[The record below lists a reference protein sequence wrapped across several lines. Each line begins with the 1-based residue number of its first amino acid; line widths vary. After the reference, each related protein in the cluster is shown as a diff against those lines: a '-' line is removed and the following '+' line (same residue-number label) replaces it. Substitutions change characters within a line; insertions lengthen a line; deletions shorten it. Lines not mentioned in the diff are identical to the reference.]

1 MHTNLASRNN
11 AGQRPRR
18 PAVSY
23 FASLTVRRF
32 AAIAQMADGAVRMAG
47 SARYAA
53 GVAPIDPQAVPGD
66 RRAGHTP
73 VGFIVGVAAC
83 SLVALGALAVVAASG
98 ALSAGIGLTLAL
110 LPIPALLAGVLALD
124 RLEPEPPGSL
134 VFIFLWGAGCA
145 AVIGLI
151 GVLAGDQLL
160 TTPDLRSGGFVTAS
174 AAAAIG
180 VAVLEDT
187 LMGAALVGLLWLR
200 PQEIDGISDGVV
212 YGSMVGLGF
221 ALIENIF
228 YYARATHYGFS
239 GVATTFVLRGVASP
253 VCQALFASLIGA
265 GVAYAAMARGRRGL
279 WAIGVGWLAAVTLH
293 ALWNGALAGPGSR
306 LALIYAI
313 MALIVVFL
321 LIAMVLDRR
330 RMISLI
336 RRYLPEY
343 EPVGILTALDV
354 SMLSS
359 MPYRRQARAWA
370 RLHGGLGA
378 LRDMAEYQ
386 LSATELGLLHRR
398 CDLGLVDI
406 EAFAQRRDGLV
417 VGMQASVSA
426 FVGRF
431 SVPPRPP
438 WATGGS
444 SSFRPSRGRPAAATS
459 RPEAGADA
467 PAQTPDLPP
476 DAELL
481 EP

>member
-1 MHTNLASRNN
+1 M
-11 AGQRPRR
+11 AGG
-18 PAVSY
+18 
-23 FASLTVRRF
+23 T
-32 AAIAQMADGAVRMAG
+32 VRMAG

-53 GVAPIDPQAVPGD
+53 RVAPIDPPAVPGD
-66 RRAGHTP
+66 RRGGHTP

-110 LPIPALLAGVLALD
+110 LPIPVLLAAVLALD

-174 AAAAIG
+174 AAASIG

-187 LMGAALVGLLWLR
+187 VMGAALVGLLWLR

-228 YYARATHYGFS
+228 YYTRATHYGFS
-239 GVATTFVLRGVASP
+239 GLATTFVLRGVASP

-265 GVAYAAMARGRRGL
+265 GVAYAAMVRGRRGL
-279 WAIGVGWLAAVTLH
+279 WAVAVGWAAAVTLH
-293 ALWNGALAGPGSR
+293 ALWNGALAGSGAR
-306 LALIYAI
+306 LALTYAI
-313 MALIVVFL
+313 MAFIVAL
-321 LIAMVLDRR
+321 LLLAMVLDRR
-330 RMISLI
+330 RIISLI
-336 RRYLPEY
+336 RRYLPAY
-343 EPVGILTALDV
+343 EPAGVLTDLDV

-359 MPYRRQARAWA
+359 MPHRRQARAWA

-398 CDLGLVDI
+398 CDLGLVEG

-417 VGMQASVSA
+417 VGMQTSVTA

-438 WATGGS
+438 WATGVS
-444 SSFRPSRGRPAAATS
+444 SCFRPSRGRPAAATS
-459 RPEAGADA
+459 RPDGRADKPA
-467 PAQTPDLPP
+467 PPPDLPP
-476 DAELL
+476 DAERH

>member
-1 MHTNLASRNN
+1 MV
-11 AGQRPRR
+11 GD
-18 PAVSY
+18 
-23 FASLTVRRF
+23 TV
-32 AAIAQMADGAVRMAG
+32 GMAG

-53 GVAPIDPQAVPGD
+53 RVEPIDPGAVPSD

-83 SLVALGALAVVAASG
+83 SLAALAALAVVASRG
-98 ALSAGIGLTLAL
+98 AVPAGIGLTLAL
-110 LPIPALLAGVLALD
+110 LPIPVLLAGVLALD

-134 VFIFLWGAGCA
+134 VFIFLWGAGSA
-145 AVIGLI
+145 ALIGLI
-151 GVLAGDQLL
+151 GALAGNQLL
-160 TTPDLRSGGFVTAS
+160 TTPALRSGGFVTAS
-174 AAAAIG
+174 ALATIG

-228 YYARATHYGFS
+228 YYAQATHYGFS
-239 GVATTFVLRGVASP
+239 GLATTFVLRGVASP

-265 GVAYAAMARGRRGL
+265 GVAYAAMVRGRRGL
-279 WAIGVGWLAAVTLH
+279 WAVGVGWIAAVTLH
-293 ALWNGALAGPGSR
+293 ALWNGALAASGAR

-313 MALIVVFL
+313 LAFIVVL
-321 LIAMVLDRR
+321 LLLAIVVDRR
-330 RMISLI
+330 RMIALI

-343 EPVGILTALDV
+343 EAVGILTPPDV

-378 LRDMAEYQ
+378 LRDMADYQ

-398 CDLGLVDI
+398 SERGLVDA
-406 EAFAQRRDGLV
+406 EVFTQRRDVLV
-417 VGMQASVSA
+417 VGMQVSIST
-426 FVGRF
+426 FTGRF
-431 SVPPRPP
+431 AVPPRPP
-438 WATGGS
+438 WAPHDS
-444 SSFRPSRGRPAAATS
+444 SCFRPIRGHPTSATS
-459 RPEAGADA
+459 RPGSSPDV
-467 PAQTPDLPP
+467 PAQPPDLPP
-476 DAELL
+476 DAELP

>member
-1 MHTNLASRNN
+1 MT
-11 AGQRPRR
+11 
-18 PAVSY
+18 
-23 FASLTVRRF
+23 
-32 AAIAQMADGAVRMAG
+32 G

-53 GVAPIDPQAVPGD
+53 RVAPIDPQALPGD
-66 RRAGHTP
+66 RRVAHTP

-83 SLVALGALAVVAASG
+83 SLIALGALAVVAASG

-110 LPIPALLAGVLALD
+110 LPIPVLLAGVLALD

-134 VFIFLWGAGCA
+134 VFIFLWGAGSA
-145 AVIGLI
+145 ALIGLI
-151 GVLAGDQLL
+151 GVLTGNQLL
-160 TTPDLRSGGFVTAS
+160 TTPDLRAGGFATAS
-174 AAAAIG
+174 AVAVIG

-228 YYARATHYGFS
+228 YYTRATHYGFS

-265 GVAYAAMARGRRGL
+265 GVAYAATVAKGRGL
-279 WAIGVGWLAAVTLH
+279 WAVGLGWLAAVTLH
-293 ALWNGALAGPGSR
+293 SLWNAELAGAGSR
-306 LALIYAI
+306 LALTYAVL
-313 MALIVVFL
+313 AFIVVLL
-321 LIAMVLDRR
+321 LISMVMDRR
-330 RMISLI
+330 RMIALI

-343 EPVGILTALDV
+343 EPAGILTALDI

-359 MPYRRQARAWA
+359 MPHRRQARAWA

-386 LSATELGLLHRR
+386 LCATELGLLHRR
-398 CDLGLVDI
+398 SERGLVDT
-406 EAFAQRRDGLV
+406 EAFTQRRDGLV
-417 VGMQASVSA
+417 VGMQASISA

-431 SVPPRPP
+431 AVPPRPP
-438 WATGGS
+438 WATQGPS
-444 SSFRPSRGRPAAATS
+444 CFRPARS
-459 RPEAGADA
+459 RPTPATFRPDAAPDA
-467 PAQTPDLPP
+467 PAPRPDVPP
-476 DAELL
+476 DATLL

>member
-1 MHTNLASRNN
+1 MVGR
-11 AGQRPRR
+11 
-18 PAVSY
+18 
-23 FASLTVRRF
+23 TV
-32 AAIAQMADGAVRMAG
+32 GMAG

-53 GVAPIDPQAVPGD
+53 RVAPIDPQAVPGD
-66 RRAGHTP
+66 RRVAHTP

-83 SLVALGALAVVAASG
+83 SLVALAALAVIAARG
-98 ALSAGIGLTLAL
+98 AVPAGIGLTLAL
-110 LPIPALLAGVLALD
+110 LPIPVLLAGVLALD
-124 RLEPEPPGSL
+124 RLEPEPPSSL
-134 VFIFLWGAGCA
+134 VFIFLWGAGSA
-145 AVIGLI
+145 ALIGLI
-151 GVLAGDQLL
+151 GELAGSQLL
-160 TTPDLRSGGFVTAS
+160 TTPALRSGGFVTAS
-174 AAAAIG
+174 AAATIG
-180 VAVLEDT
+180 VAVLDDT

-221 ALIENIF
+221 AMIENIF
-228 YYARATHYGFS
+228 YYAQATHYGFS
-239 GVATTFVLRGVASP
+239 GLATTFVLRGVASP

-265 GVAYAAMARGRRGL
+265 GVAYAAMVRGRRGL
-279 WAIGVGWLAAVTLH
+279 WAVGLGWVAAVTLH
-293 ALWNGALAGPGSR
+293 ALWNGALAGSGAR

-313 MALIVVFL
+313 LAFIVVLL
-321 LIAMVLDRR
+321 LIAIVVDRR
-330 RMISLI
+330 RMIALI

-343 EPVGILTALDV
+343 EPAGILTTLDV

-398 CDLGLVDI
+398 SERGLVDT
-406 EAFAQRRDGLV
+406 EAFTQRRDGLV
-417 VGMQASVSA
+417 AGMQVSIST

-438 WATGGS
+438 WATQGS
-444 SSFRPSRGRPAAATS
+444 SCFRQTRTRPTPAAS
-459 RPEAGADA
+459 RPDGPAPHPDAPPEAGL
-467 PAQTPDLPP
+467 Q
-476 DAELL
+476 